1 MSHECGVG
9 HADEVLHEQA
19 YQHRVGDAPY
29 LAVGEFRGFHVYGL
43 LRFFLFCGC
52 KDSDN
57 LPNRHIQ
64 VSVLRTE
71 IPIFAEKRCMSGRPQ
86 GRCRGA
92 GDDLPGYMES
102 TFIYIKNMV
111 CDRCIM
117 AVRSLLQEMGL
128 EPLSVRLGEAE
139 LSRPLSAV
147 GRASLDAALRRLGF
161 ELIDG
166 RRERLAEQV
175 KTLVIELVHR
185 ENGCLRVNLSDYL
198 AERLRHDYDYISG
211 IFSDV
216 EGTTVEK
223 FFIAQK
229 IERVKE
235 LLAYDEFSLSEIAG
249 MLNYSSV
256 AHLSAQFKRVT
267 GLSPSAYKR
276 AGRPGRLPLDKV

>member
-1 MSHECGVG
+1 M
-9 HADEVLHEQA
+9 
-19 YQHRVGDAPY
+19 
-29 LAVGEFRGFHVYGL
+29 
-43 LRFFLFCGC
+43 
-52 KDSDN
+52 
-57 LPNRHIQ
+57 
-64 VSVLRTE
+64 
-71 IPIFAEKRCMSGRPQ
+71 
-86 GRCRGA
+86 
-92 GDDLPGYMES
+92 
-102 TFIYIKNMV
+102 
-111 CDRCIM
+111 
-117 AVRSLLQEMGL
+117 
-128 EPLSVRLGEAE
+128 
-139 LSRPLSAV
+139 
-147 GRASLDAALRRLGF
+147 
-161 ELIDG
+161 
-166 RRERLAEQV
+166 
-175 KTLVIELVHR
+175 
-185 ENGCLRVNLSDYL
+185 YL